1 MLQAEADRFCASA
14 APLLEADPE
23 HAVQGIRPTVTP
35 LPSSGRS
42 RSRVTRRELAGGA
55 RRSGALVA
63 RDHRPRGA
71 PRVRLAAALRVPRVG
86 QDVGHALVH
95 FGFDELRATLVPQI
109 AAGRLIF
116 CQGFSEPEAGS
127 DLAGLRTRA
136 RRCADRFIVNGHK
149 IWTSNAHIS
158 DWIYLAVRTSPPTSK
173 RHDGISVLVAPIES
187 PGISVR
193 TFPTMGGGYLSEVFL
208 EDVEVPRASTSSAR
222 STTAG
227 TS

>member
-23 HAVQGIRPTVTP
+23 HAVQGMPSDGDSAPIFRALGEAGLLGVNWPEALGGRAHSLLETIALEERLGYGWLPFSAYLVLVKTV
-35 LPSSGRS
+35 GN
-42 RSRVTRRELAGGA
+42 
-55 RRSGALVA
+55 ALV
-63 RDHRPRGA
+63 R
-71 PRVRLAAALRVPRVG
+71 
-86 QDVGHALVH
+86 
-95 FGFDELRATLVPQI
+95 FGSDELRATLVPQI

-149 IWTSNAHIS
+149 ICTSNAHIS

-193 TFPTMGGGYLSEVFL
+193 TFPTMGGGFLSEVFL
-208 EDVEVPRASTSSAR
+208 EDVQVP
-222 STTAG
+222 
-227 TS
+227 